1 MPTRGKS
8 KAPQPGAI
16 LRDAFA
22 APPAANE
29 TLEEGFHGA
38 VLEKITLPPLTR
50 GERWRAALMRARLP
64 VGAGALRE
72 KLAARQTIAG
82 LRKAFGGEGGAL
94 THPAQLA
101 PYLEALIDMPD
112 HLRDE
117 RSALESALAGLLI
130 EYRYKYSIQCGLMS
144 YYSKV
149 AKRAFSEGH
158 KQQKMVSKVSA
169 DDERQQV
176 IAAIREKY
184 LNFIRDYFFACL
196 TREDVLK
203 GEPLFADLITASLF
217 LARVADGITVEK
229 EPDSFRLPL
238 RDHLLF
244 LALRDPV
251 VARAAASDAYQRKMS
266 AAIRD
271 FPS

>member
-1 MPTRGKS
+1 MPTRAKPR
-8 KAPQPGAI
+8 APQPAAI
-16 LRDAFA
+16 LRAAFA

-38 VLEKITLPPLTR
+38 VLEKIALPPLTR

-64 VGAGALRE
+64 FGGQTLRE
-72 KLAARQTIAG
+72 KLAARQIIAA
-82 LRKAFGGEGGAL
+82 LRKAFGAEGGAL
-94 THPAQLA
+94 NHPAQLA

-112 HLRDE
+112 YLHDE

-130 EYRYKYSIQCGLMS
+130 EYRYKYSIQCSLMS
-144 YYSKV
+144 YYSKL
-149 AKRAFSEGH
+149 AKRAYTDGL
-158 KQQKMVSKVSA
+158 KQQKMVSKINT
-169 DDERQQV
+169 DDERHQV
-176 IAAIREKY
+176 IASISEKY
-184 LNFIRDYFFACL
+184 LSFLRNYFFACL

-203 GEPLFADLITASLF
+203 GEPLFADFISASLF
-217 LARVADGITVEK
+217 LARVTDGATVDKDPETIL
-229 EPDSFRLPL
+229 LPH

-251 VARAAASDAYQRKMS
+251 VARAAANDAYQRKMS

>member
-1 MPTRGKS
+1 MPTLGTS
-8 KAPQPGAI
+8 KTPQPAAI

-29 TLEEGFHGA
+29 TLEEGFRGA
-38 VLEKITLPPLTR
+38 VLEKIVLPPLTR

-72 KLAARQTIAG
+72 KLAARQIIAD
-82 LRKAFGGEGGAL
+82 LRKTFGGEGGAL
-94 THPAQLA
+94 THPTQLA
-101 PYLEALIDMPD
+101 PHLEALIDMPD
-112 HLRDE
+112 RLRDE

-130 EYRYKYSIQCGLMS
+130 EYRYKHSIQCGLMS

-149 AKRAFSEGH
+149 AKRAFNEGH
-158 KQQKMVSKVSA
+158 NKQKMVSKINT
-169 DDERQQV
+169 DDERQQIV
-176 IAAIREKY
+176 LFIKEKY
-184 LNFIRDYFFACL
+184 LNFIRNYFFSCI
-196 TREDVLK
+196 TRENILK
-203 GEPLFADLITASLF
+203 GEPLFSDLITASLF
-217 LARVADGITVEK
+217 LARITDGATVDK
-229 EPDSFRLPL
+229 EPDNFRLPH

-244 LALRDPV
+244 LAMRDPV
-251 VARAAASDAYQRKMS
+251 VTRAAANIAYQRKIS